1 MPQRSLHTQVGDITV
16 SEEDG
21 AIVSV
26 DWGWVVD
33 QASTPLLREA
43 EAQLQAYLDGERKVF
58 DLPLAASG
66 TPYRRRVWQALCEIP
81 YGAVRTY
88 GEIAA
93 VAGGS
98 ARSVG
103 QANGSNPIPLIIPC
117 HRVVAGSH
125 LGGYSG
131 GDGAD
136 TKRWLLALEGAAGT
150 LL

>member
-66 TPYRRRVWQALCEIP
+66 TPYRRRVWQAL
-81 YGAVRTY
+81 
-88 GEIAA
+88 
-93 VAGGS
+93 
-98 ARSVG
+98 
-103 QANGSNPIPLIIPC
+103 
-117 HRVVAGSH
+117 
-125 LGGYSG
+125 
-131 GDGAD
+131 
-136 TKRWLLALEGAAGT
+136 
-150 LL
+150 